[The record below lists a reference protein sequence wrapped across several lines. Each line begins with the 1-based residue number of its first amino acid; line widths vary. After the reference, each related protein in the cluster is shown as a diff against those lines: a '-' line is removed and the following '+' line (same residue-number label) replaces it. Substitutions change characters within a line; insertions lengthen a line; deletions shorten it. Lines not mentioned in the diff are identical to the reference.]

1 MVLEHALRR
10 WLKTDDSSQP
20 QPSWQPFVEESMRRL
35 PNAEEIFQCEVL
47 IRNYAQASS
56 SMTKAAFEKGDI
68 SSIIGCCETY
78 FQNIQSKLEQFQW
91 LEDEYLHLAQ
101 IRRSVSSQSRRATLV
116 EAMRTEVQ
124 AARSVQLSWN
134 EQGAIRLPALIQ
146 HLLAACNTAD
156 PHASSS
162 RESILIQQQQ
172 FMEATQ
178 TFEQLLWLSETV
190 VGVYDSLRGI
200 DSIMEVTHIQAVDGF
215 EAAVAHL
222 SEVVSQISRE
232 QVGDL
237 PPRFGAPSSA
247 RRYVVEP
254 FVSLAGGLRD
264 HPDGAR
270 REAAAR
276 AIAAS

>member
-237 PPRFGAPSSA
+237 PPRFGAPSSVL
-247 RRYVVEP
+247 RYAV
-254 FVSLAGGLRD
+254 
-264 HPDGAR
+264 
-270 REAAAR
+270 
-276 AIAAS
+276 